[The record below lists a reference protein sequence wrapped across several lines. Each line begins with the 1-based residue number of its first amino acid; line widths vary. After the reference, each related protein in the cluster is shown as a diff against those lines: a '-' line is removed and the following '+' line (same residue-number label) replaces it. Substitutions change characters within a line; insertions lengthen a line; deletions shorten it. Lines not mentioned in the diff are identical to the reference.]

1 MKPYQTLK
9 LQSLVLALVFVV
21 VTLVGVQFFSP
32 LVVILITAST
42 AVAALSWR
50 LFRALNK
57 QIEIQQFKVFR
68 QSEALAGL
76 YGTLDIR
83 RPLPRTRHRAASPD
97 FLHLMAGEI
106 FRLQPE
112 LIVEAGSGTSTLI
125 AAYCLRKLGRGK
137 IVSFDHMDKY
147 ADLSRQTIKSH
158 GLDDF
163 AEVVYAPIKEYEIEG
178 RTYLWYDDAELES
191 INRID
196 MLIVD
201 GPPRNIAVDARY
213 AAIPLLIG
221 RLHEK
226 SMVLVDD
233 GARPGEREIV
243 SKWKQNYGLHYT
255 SELAEKGAYSCYFID
270 AG

>member
-9 LQSLVLALVFVV
+9 LQSLVLALLFVL
-21 VTLVGVQFFSP
+21 VTLVGVRFFSP
-32 LVVILITAST
+32 LVVILITASIG
-42 AVAALSWR
+42 VVALSWR

-76 YGTLDIR
+76 YGTLDIQ

-112 LIVEAGSGTSTLI
+112 LIVEAGSGTSTLV

-137 IVSFDHMDKY
+137 IISFDHLEKY
-147 ADLSRQTIKSH
+147 ADISRETIDSH
-158 GLDDF
+158 GLAEF
-163 AEVVYAPIKEYEIEG
+163 AEVVYAPIREYEIEG
-178 RTYLWYDDAELES
+178 RSCQWYDDTVLES
-191 INRID
+191 IDRID

-201 GPPRNIAVDARY
+201 GPPRNIAADARY
-213 AAIPLLIG
+213 AAVPLLIKK
-221 RLHEK
+221 LHEK
-226 SMVLVDD
+226 SIVLVDD
-233 GARPGEREIV
+233 GARPGEKEIV
-243 SKWKQNYGLHYT
+243 AKWKQNYGLHYT
-255 SELAEKGAYSCYFID
+255 SELTEKGAYSCYFVG